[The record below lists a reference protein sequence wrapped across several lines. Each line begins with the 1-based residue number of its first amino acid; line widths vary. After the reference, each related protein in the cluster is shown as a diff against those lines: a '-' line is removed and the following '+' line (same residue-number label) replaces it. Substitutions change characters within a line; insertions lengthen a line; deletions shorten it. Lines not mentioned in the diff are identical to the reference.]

1 MLFSP
6 YRVLP
11 PNLDFLYLSFCDI
24 SYRDFRF
31 LAQCPQ
37 VCQLKMLN
45 LSNNAMNWDDFVPFQ
60 TLLLNLSGTLKHL
73 EISHCLIN
81 DSAISVII
89 PAPICGTH
97 LYILVF
103 ASNPITMP
111 MLVNI
116 MRRLTPL
123 MKLKYGIYPIPMHC
137 YERWHSQ
144 GLLDRRRLAIV
155 QVQLKAMLKI
165 AGRRDMKWITYSE

>member
-1 MLFSP
+1 MLFSL

-11 PNLDFLYLSFCDI
+11 PNLDCLYLLFCDI

-31 LAQCPQ
+31 LSQCAH
-37 VCQLKMLN
+37 VSHLKILN

-89 PAPICGTH
+89 PALICGTH

-116 MRRLTPL
+116 MHSLTPL
-123 MKLKYGIYPIPMHC
+123 RRLKYVIYPIPMHC
-137 YERWHSQ
+137 YERQNFQ
-144 GLLDRRRLAIV
+144 GRLYIRRLAFV
-155 QVQLKAMLKI
+155 QIHLMTMLQA
-165 AGRRDMKWITYSE
+165 AGRNDMKWITYPD